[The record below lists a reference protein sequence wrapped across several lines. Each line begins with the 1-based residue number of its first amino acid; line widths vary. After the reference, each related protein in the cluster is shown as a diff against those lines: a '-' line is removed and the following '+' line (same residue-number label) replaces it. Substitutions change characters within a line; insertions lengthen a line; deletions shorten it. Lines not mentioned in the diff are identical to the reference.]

1 MASKRRASSGS
12 AVTRREVLRG
22 AVASAALV
30 PVALSAPLVMP
41 ALAQNT
47 PRKGGTLRVGF
58 YIEAA
63 TMDPHYSGSKI
74 DRQVYHNIYEPLVTL
89 DVKLGIRPGLAES
102 WQQPEPKVLV
112 FKLRRGVKFH
122 DGTDFNAEVVKFNFN
137 RMKTEAKSVR
147 KGEVA
152 SIDTVDV
159 VDPYTVRLNLKR
171 PDAALLATL
180 TDRAG
185 MMVSPKVAQ
194 ERGAELE
201 RNAKGAGTGPFE
213 FVEWVKDA
221 HIILKRNDSYWNKQG
236 GPYLDRIRYRP
247 IPDDT
252 VKLQSLQSGEIDVMD
267 YVQPRDVAAVKAD
280 KNVVVVDVPSL
291 ADFAYQLN
299 HTKPPF
305 DSKPLRQAVAYALDL
320 AQIVKGVWLNV
331 GVPANGPIP
340 PTSWAY
346 DSTIPYIK
354 RDLAKA
360 KAKLAEAGK
369 PGGFAFTMT
378 TNNIPINVQE
388 AEVIQAQLAEAGIT
402 MKIKL
407 VDSATLISD
416 GNNKNFEMISYQWSG
431 RPDPDGNT
439 FQFYKTTPGT
449 SLNWS
454 GISNP
459 KIDAL
464 LDKTR
469 EVSAQPERK
478 KLYSELVRLLQEELP
493 MVFIV
498 HPIEPK
504 AFSPKVQGYEPIP
517 DGMMRFKDVWLRS

>member
-1 MASKRRASSGS
+1 MTSKDPTFPVQRVSRRRFLLTCAVASGA
-12 AVTRREVLRG
+12 G
-22 AVASAALV
+22 AVAFGPRWAA
-30 PVALSAPLVMP
+30 AD
-41 ALAQNT
+41 T
-47 PRKGGTLRVGF
+47 PKKGGTLRVGF

-63 TMDPHYSGSKI
+63 TMDPHLSGSKV
-74 DRQVYHNIYEPLVTL
+74 DRQIYHNIYEPLVTL
-89 DVKLGIRPGLAES
+89 DQKLGIKPGLAES
-102 WQQPEPKVLV
+102 WQQPGPNTLI

-122 DGTDFNAEVVKFNFN
+122 DGTDFNAEAARFNFN
-137 RMKTEAKSVR
+137 RMKTEPKSVR

-152 SIDTVDV
+152 NIDSVDV
-159 VDPYTVRLNLKR
+159 VDPFTIKVNLKK

-185 MMVSPKVAQ
+185 MMVSPKVIQ

-213 FVEWVKDA
+213 FVEWIRDD
-221 HIILKRNDSYWNKQG
+221 HLLIRRNESYWGKQG

-280 KNVVVVDVPSL
+280 RNVVVVDVPSL

-299 HTKPPF
+299 HTRPPF
-305 DSKPLRQAVAYALDL
+305 NVKALRQAVASALDL
-320 AQIVKGVWLNV
+320 DQIVKGVWLNV

-346 DSTIPYIK
+346 DRSIPPIR
-354 RDLAKA
+354 RDLARA
-360 KAKLAEAGK
+360 KAKLAEGGR
-369 PGGFAFTMT
+369 PGGFSFTMT
-378 TNNIPINVQE
+378 TNNLPINIQE
-388 AEVIQAQLAEAGIT
+388 AEVIQAQLAETGIT

-407 VDSATLISD
+407 VDGATLLSD
-416 GNNKNFEMISYQWSG
+416 GNGKTFEMISYQWSG

-439 FQFYKTTPGT
+439 YQFFKTTPGT

-459 KIDAL
+459 QIDAI
-464 LDKTR
+464 LDRTR
-469 EVSAQPERK
+469 EVSSQAERK
-478 KLYSELVRLLQEELP
+478 KLYGELTKILQDELP
-493 MVFIV
+493 MIFIV

-504 AFSPKVQGYEPIP
+504 AFSPRVQNYEPIP
-517 DGMMRFKDVWLRS
+517 DGMMRFRDVWLR

>member
-1 MASKRRASSGS
+1 MARTNPHASLDVSRRDFLLLCAAASG
-12 AVTRREVLRG
+12 
-22 AVASAALV
+22 
-30 PVALSAPLVMP
+30 APLTS
-41 ALAQNT
+41 LG
-47 PRKGGTLRVGF
+47 PRSAFAAEPKRGGTLRVGF

-63 TMDPHYSGSKI
+63 TMDPHLSGSKI

-89 DVKLGIRPGLAES
+89 DVKLGIKPGLAES
-102 WQQPEPKVLV
+102 WQQPDSKTVV

-122 DGTDFNAEVVKFNFN
+122 DGTDFNAEAARLNFN
-137 RMKTEAKSVR
+137 RMKTEPKSVR

-152 SIDTVDV
+152 SIDSVDV
-159 VDPYTVRLNLKR
+159 VDAYAIKINLKR

-185 MMVSPKVAQ
+185 MMVSPKAAQ
-194 ERGAELE
+194 ERGSELE

-213 FVEWVKDA
+213 FVEWVKDD
-221 HIILKRNDSYWNKQG
+221 HLLVKRNESYWNKQG

-252 VKLQSLQSGEIDVMD
+252 VKLQSLQTGEIDVMD

-280 KNVVVVDVPSL
+280 RNVVVVDVPSL

-299 HTKPPF
+299 HTRPPF
-305 DSKPLRQAVAYALDL
+305 ATKALRQAVAYSLDL
-320 AQIVKGVWLNV
+320 EQIVRGVWLNV

-346 DSTIPYIK
+346 DRSIAPIK
-354 RDLAKA
+354 RDFARA
-360 KAKLAEAGK
+360 KAKLAE
-369 PGGFAFTMT
+369 GGQPNGFTFTMT

-388 AEVIQAQLAEAGIT
+388 AEVIQAQLREAGIT

-407 VDSATLISD
+407 VDSATLLSD
-416 GNNKNFEMISYQWSG
+416 GNGKNFEMISYQWSG

-439 FQFYKTTPGT
+439 YQFYKTTQGT

-459 KIDAL
+459 QIDAL
-464 LDKTR
+464 LDRSR
-469 EVSAQPERK
+469 EVSSQAERK
-478 KLYSELVRLLQEELP
+478 KLFSDLTKILQDELP

-498 HPIEPK
+498 HPIDPK

-517 DGMMRFKDVWLRS
+517 DGMMRFKDVWLA

>member
-1 MASKRRASSGS
+1 MDVSRRNFVTSC
-12 AVTRREVLRG
+12 AVLSG
-22 AVASAALV
+22 AVATGLAVRPAA
-30 PVALSAPLVMP
+30 AD
-41 ALAQNT
+41 T
-47 PRKGGTLRVGF
+47 PKKGGTLRVGF

-63 TMDPHYSGSKI
+63 TMDPHLSGSKI

-89 DVKLGIRPGLAES
+89 DTKLGIQPGLAES
-102 WQQPEPKVLV
+102 WQQPDPKTLIL
-112 FKLRRGVKFH
+112 KLRRGVKFH
-122 DGTDFNAEVVKFNFN
+122 DGTDFNAAAAKFNFD
-137 RMKTEAKSVR
+137 RMKTEPKSVR
-147 KGEVA
+147 KGELANV
-152 SIDTVDV
+152 DTVDV
-159 VDPYTVRLNLKR
+159 VDPFTIRISLKK

-185 MMVSPKVAQ
+185 MMISPKVVQ
-194 ERGAELE
+194 ERGVELG

-221 HIILKRNDSYWNKQG
+221 HLVLKRNDSYWNKQG

-280 KNVVVVDVPSL
+280 RNVVVLDVPSL

-299 HTKPPF
+299 HTRPPF
-305 DSKPLRQAVAYALDL
+305 NSKALRQAVAYALDL
-320 AQIVKGVWLNV
+320 QQIVKGVWLDV

-346 DSTIPYIK
+346 DKSIPFIR
-354 RDLAKA
+354 RDLARA
-360 KAKLAEAGK
+360 KTKLAE
-369 PGGFAFTMT
+369 GGQPNGFSFTMT

-388 AEVIQAQLAEAGIT
+388 AEVIQAQLNEAGIT
-402 MKIKL
+402 LKIKL

-416 GNNKNFEMISYQWSG
+416 GNSRNFEMISYQWSG

-439 FQFYKTTPGT
+439 YQFFRSTPGT

-459 KIDAL
+459 AIDSV
-464 LDKTR
+464 LDKSR
-469 EVSAQPERK
+469 EAPTQAERK
-478 KLYSELVRLLQEELP
+478 KLFSELTRLLQDELP
-493 MVFIV
+493 MIFIV

-504 AFSPKVQGYEPIP
+504 AFSPRVQGYDPIP
-517 DGMMRFKDVWLRS
+517 DGMMRFKDVWLK